1 MNVSVDADEEV
12 SNLEAISAT
21 GTFMSDE
28 LLFDITDNVRPSVHY
43 YFHHDKWKKP
53 LKQSFYIGI
62 LCYVFCCPPVP
73 EMITR
78 KLAFHPLSRGR
89 TYLVRGKDAHG
100 NFVRTNNAKKA
111 SKFTSLEFEAQ
122 NLTEGSSVP
131 MEGVEI
137 AIIRTRRS
145 SYLPILRINSL
156 IYESNDESKD
166 LVVLFSQPNS
176 SDLGCYFQP
185 HGINFSDI
193 ELSTLKLEIFAA
205 EKSNVQLIFC
215 AEIFSYVAYVAYI
228 NPDVRIY
235 KSYENLGISLTCC
248 KQICMPMIIPDMA
261 LALVAHQKKN
271 IYADIEAVYKYISES
286 QGPHVRIALLG
297 YSIGTAPTVYIA
309 SKHPP
314 NLCGIVL
321 VAPFASGLRL
331 CAKVERTWCM
341 DRFLS
346 YDRAAEV
353 NVPVL
358 ICHGDMDSV
367 IPKSHS
373 EILVEQFPRAVEPFF
388 VEHANHLTIFSG
400 HFPSVFIRIR
410 HFLYHET
417 DLLQHAIM
425 YARKLLIIIIKLAT
439 IIVGQV
445 WHPCETYDSFY
456 DPYSYQGF
464 GYDGG
469 CADIIM
475 TDVPCQRFLG
485 QWNLY
490 PDYQLQNYN
499 TKSYMIG
506 PPNMIV
512 PYDNDNVISQTPEIP
527 MNLLDRGILLD
538 NAEMTTISSHT
549 LAAKFVGA
557 NILNDK
563 NKFMARGCSYDAS
576 HNRCVDS
583 LNFCQ
588 ENAKTLVTI

>member
-53 LKQSFYIGI
+53 LKQSFNLKKSDEKRGECMEHHHLQSKNYFDLHHANSVAIQKVPKRHGCNCCQLCMLLLKYIGI

-185 HGINFSDI
+185 HGINFRNISD
-193 ELSTLKLEIFAA
+193 LLQT
-205 EKSNVQLIFC
+205 NM
-215 AEIFSYVAYVAYI
+215 YAYDYSG
-228 NPDVRIY
+228 Y
-235 KSYENLGISLTCC
+235 GISTGS
-248 KQICMPMIIPDMA
+248 PSE
-261 LALVAHQKKN
+261 KN

-417 DLLQHAIM
+417 DLLQHAI
-425 YARKLLIIIIKLAT
+425 
-439 IIVGQV
+439 
-445 WHPCETYDSFY
+445 WNDS
-456 DPYSYQGF
+456 
-464 GYDGG
+464 
-469 CADIIM
+469 
-475 TDVPCQRFLG
+475 R
-485 QWNLY
+485 
-490 PDYQLQNYN
+490 
-499 TKSYMIG
+499 
-506 PPNMIV
+506 
-512 PYDNDNVISQTPEIP
+512 DNSAIRSRD
-527 MNLLDRGILLD
+527 
-538 NAEMTTISSHT
+538 
-549 LAAKFVGA
+549 
-557 NILNDK
+557 
-563 NKFMARGCSYDAS
+563 
-576 HNRCVDS
+576 
-583 LNFCQ
+583 
-588 ENAKTLVTI
+588 